1 MSKANANLRHE
12 HTSMDA
18 KDSIRVMTV
27 DDHDI
32 VRSGIRSLLLAFD
45 DIELVGEAENGNE
58 AISLCRELRPDVVM
72 MNTVTP

>member
-1 MSKANANLRHE
+1 
-12 HTSMDA
+12 MDA

>member
-1 MSKANANLRHE
+1 
-12 HTSMDA
+12 MDA

-27 DDHDI
+27 DGHDI